1 MTTSTAATSK
11 VVTAAARA
19 RATSSA
25 AGAAPAVSLLGFA
38 PSATDPH
45 GLVPVFQAVRFVP
58 ADGIRLVGRL
68 EAPWGARL
76 EDGYALAIAPKGKQT
91 VQEHLQRAGERYEH
105 AFASQ
110 PPAHGLSAPL
120 YRLAIALH
128 EAGRIGAEQAG
139 KGRGDR
145 FAFMGRFLEAN
156 RAFIP
161 VDGATFKRLKALLTT
176 NPLGPYLRPDG
187 KAASLED
194 TVARITAG
202 ADAADLKPWEFLKAI
217 TPLYQSDLAAY
228 TVDAGFPKPYF
239 DSAFGLSPSGSLVFD
254 KGLGRLRM
262 NPENE
267 KRWAALETALGAP
280 KPTLTIVDEVDRKA
294 APAVTEAARAA
305 RALEVARDEQ
315 MATLNPTQLKVVQRL
330 HERAPIS
337 SAAAMPAFL
346 NRARDL
352 GYTDA
357 EAQTVLEQ
365 IAQRGNLTIYFRPQ
379 KFLLSHAYI
388 ADSFIR
394 DGHYNAR
401 GQEKESTLF
410 EGLYPTDTR
419 AVPRPKY
426 SALNAE
432 GPYVT
437 GASSVWGTAF
447 LDLKPEVNVRTSL
460 APTNSEATDTLQT
473 LGTTEHMARVLADPR
488 LSYLHFRQIFDY
500 LLKGDV
506 RRLPDWSYVEG
517 QIHGD
522 VKFDRDLRAVVV
534 VSGRTG
540 ADGEAGLRRMANH
553 FGVPLLWHEHGKL
566 VPD

>member
-1 MTTSTAATSK
+1 MTTPPSAS
-11 VVTAAARA
+11 AARRVAIA
-19 RATSSA
+19 RTHSA
-25 AGAAPAVSLLGFA
+25 APSSGASLAVPPVGFV
-38 PSATDPH
+38 SAVDPH

-58 ADGIRLVGRL
+58 ADGIALVGRL

-76 EDGYALAIAPKGKQT
+76 EEGYALAIAPKGKQT
-91 VQEHLQRAGERYEH
+91 VQQHLQRAGERYEH
-105 AFASQ
+105 AFATQ
-110 PPAHGLSAPL
+110 PPAHGLNTPL

-139 KGRGDR
+139 KGRGER
-145 FAFMGRFLEAN
+145 HAFMGRFLEAN
-156 RAFIP
+156 RALLP
-161 VDGATFKRLKALLTT
+161 VDGATFNRLKALLTT
-176 NPLGPYLRPDG
+176 NPLGPYFRPDG

-194 TVARITAG
+194 TVARIKAG

-239 DSAFGLSPSGSLVFD
+239 DGAFGLSPSGNLVFD
-254 KGLGRLRM
+254 NALGRLRM

-267 KRWAALETALGAP
+267 RRWAALETALGAP

-330 HERAPIS
+330 HERAPIA
-337 SAAAMPAFL
+337 SAAAMPSFL
-346 NRARDL
+346 NRARNL

-357 EAQTVLEQ
+357 EAQNVLER
-365 IAQRGNLTIYFRPQ
+365 IAQRGNLTIYFKPGVGGSPSG
-379 KFLLSHAYI
+379 FI
-388 ADSFIR
+388 TDSFIR
-394 DGHYNAR
+394 A
-401 GQEKESTLF
+401 GQYTAKGKTKEDLMF
-410 EGLYPTDTR
+410 ERLYPTDTS

-432 GPYVT
+432 GPYVS
-437 GASSVWGTAF
+437 GAAIYWGKAF

-460 APTNSEATDTLQT
+460 APTNSDTQDTLRT
-473 LGTTEHMARVLADPR
+473 LGTTEHMARVLNDSR
-488 LSYLHFRQIFDY
+488 LEDLHFRRIFDY
-500 LLKGDV
+500 LLKGEI
-506 RRLPDWSYVEG
+506 RKAPSWAYVEG

-522 VKFDRDLRAVVV
+522 VKFDRDLRAVVG
-534 VSGRTG
+534 VSGRTSTV
-540 ADGEAGLRRMANH
+540 GEAGLRRMANH
-553 FGVPLLWHEHGKL
+553 FGVPLLWNEHDKL